1 MPTIDIPEE
10 QILRWLEELS
20 PRARREAIRRL
31 LPAADYLHRAE
42 ERYRSRI
49 EALARERGQEWGS
62 LSDEQ
67 REELIDVILHE

>member
-49 EALARERGQEWGS
+49 EALAREF
-62 LSDEQ
+62 
-67 REELIDVILHE
+67 